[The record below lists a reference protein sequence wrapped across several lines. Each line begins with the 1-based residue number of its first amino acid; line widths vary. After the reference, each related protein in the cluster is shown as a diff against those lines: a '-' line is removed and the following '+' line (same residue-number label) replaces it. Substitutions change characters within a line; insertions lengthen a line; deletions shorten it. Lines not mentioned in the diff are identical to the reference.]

1 MNSGV
6 LIFQL
11 LATTNEKNQFI
22 CILQIFDPAK
32 CVLVTYISM
41 PKGYKNSKQNAT
53 KDMIL
58 ISSMNF
64 HKKRML
70 SLSFNCFK
78 VISVHGIKVSKYQMH
93 QVTEL

>member
-1 MNSGV
+1 MK
-6 LIFQL
+6 
-11 LATTNEKNQFI
+11 KNQFI

-64 HKKRML
+64 HKKKNAL
-70 SLSFNCFK
+70 AFFQLFQS
-78 VISVHGIKVSKYQMH
+78 Y
-93 QVTEL
+93 

>member
-1 MNSGV
+1 MK
-6 LIFQL
+6 
-11 LATTNEKNQFI
+11 KNQII

-41 PKGYKNSKQNAT
+41 LKGYKNSKQNAT

-64 HKKRML
+64 HKKRMP
-70 SLSFNCFK
+70 
-78 VISVHGIKVSKYQMH
+78 
-93 QVTEL
+93 